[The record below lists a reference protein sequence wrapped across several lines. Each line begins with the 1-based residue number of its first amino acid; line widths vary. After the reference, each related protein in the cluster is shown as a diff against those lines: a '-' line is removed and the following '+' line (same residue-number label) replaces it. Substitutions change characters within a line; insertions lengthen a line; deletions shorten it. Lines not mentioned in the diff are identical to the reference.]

1 MNRQV
6 RLKVEMGAHALE
18 FSQAQPDTEPAMQGA
33 VSKLEQLLRQ
43 ANAAAVSQRD
53 GLIQVHAASA
63 LKEELRRKMG
73 LGIGHMAEVGR
84 AAARERQELATT
96 FRFKPD
102 ATSFRTFLTACRAMV
117 EAAEAH
123 KDTLV
128 KFGQVQSVVD
138 EFKQQLDQFDA
149 AITQGNE
156 GRAAHVGATL
166 ELQSVAQEI
175 ARTVRVMDAR
185 NRQRF
190 AGDPQLLGA
199 WLYASTVHGKS
210 RAGSDSSPAPSDGAA
225 PAGSES
231 RPAA

>member
-1 MNRQV
+1 
-6 RLKVEMGAHALE
+6 
-18 FSQAQPDTEPAMQGA
+18 
-33 VSKLEQLLRQ
+33 
-43 ANAAAVSQRD
+43 
-53 GLIQVHAASA
+53 
-63 LKEELRRKMG
+63 MG

-84 AAARERQELATT
+84 AAARERPELATT
-96 FRFKPD
+96 FRFRPD

-123 KDTLV
+123 RETLV

-138 EFKQQLDQFDA
+138 EFKQQLDQFDG
-149 AITQGNE
+149 AITQGND
-156 GRAAHVGATL
+156 GRSAHVGATR

-190 AGDPQLLGA
+190 ADDPQLLGA
-199 WLYASTVHGKS
+199 WLYASTIHGKP
-210 RAGSDSSPAPSDGAA
+210 RAGSDSPASAPGAPAPG
-225 PAGSES
+225 ES

>member
-6 RLKVEMGAHALE
+6 RLKIEMGTHALA
-18 FSQAQPDTEPAMQGA
+18 FSVAQPDTEQAMQ
-33 VSKLEQLLRQ
+33 
-43 ANAAAVSQRD
+43 AAVTKLDGLLKEAGEAAVRQRE

-63 LKEELRRKMG
+63 LKEELRRKMA

-84 AAARERQELATT
+84 AAAGERPELGST

-102 ATSFRTFLTACRAMV
+102 ASSFRAFLTACRAMV

-123 KDTLV
+123 QETLV

-149 AITQGNE
+149 AITQGND
-156 GRAAHVGATL
+156 GRSAHVGATL

-175 ARTVRVMDAR
+175 VRTVRVMDAR

-210 RAGSDSSPAPSDGAA
+210 RAGSEPPAA
-225 PAGSES
+225 PAAGES

>member
-6 RLKVEMGAHALE
+6 RLKIEMGTHALE
-18 FSQAQPDTEPAMQGA
+18 FTVAQPDTEPAMQSA
-33 VSKLEQLLRQ
+33 AAKLDQLLKQ
-43 ANAAAVSQRD
+43 ANEAAVRQRD
-53 GLIQVHAASA
+53 GLIQVHAGSA
-63 LKEELRRKMG
+63 QKEELRRRMG

-84 AAARERQELATT
+84 AAARERPELATT
-96 FRFKPD
+96 FRFRPD

-123 KDTLV
+123 RETLV

-138 EFKQQLDQFDA
+138 EFKQQLDQFDG
-149 AITQGNE
+149 AITQGND
-156 GRAAHVGATL
+156 GRSAHVGATR

-190 AGDPQLLGA
+190 ADDPQLLGA
-199 WLYASTVHGKS
+199 WLYASTIHGKP
-210 RAGSDSSPAPSDGAA
+210 RAGSDSPASAPGAPAPG
-225 PAGSES
+225 ES

>member
-6 RLKVEMGAHALE
+6 RLKIEMGAHALE
-18 FSQAQPDTEPAMQGA
+18 FSVAQPDTEPAMQSA
-33 VSKLEQLLRQ
+33 VTKLEQLLKD
-43 ANAAAVSQRD
+43 AGDAAVRQRD

-63 LKEELRRKMG
+63 RKEELRRKMA

-84 AAARERQELATT
+84 AAARERQELGTT

-123 KDTLV
+123 QETLV

-138 EFKQQLDQFDA
+138 EFTQQIDQFDA
-149 AITQGNE
+149 AITQGND
-156 GRAAHVGATL
+156 GRSAHVGATL

-199 WLYASTVHGKS
+199 WLYASTVHGRP
-210 RAGSDSSPAPSDGAA
+210 RAGSEPAS
-225 PAGSES
+225 AGES